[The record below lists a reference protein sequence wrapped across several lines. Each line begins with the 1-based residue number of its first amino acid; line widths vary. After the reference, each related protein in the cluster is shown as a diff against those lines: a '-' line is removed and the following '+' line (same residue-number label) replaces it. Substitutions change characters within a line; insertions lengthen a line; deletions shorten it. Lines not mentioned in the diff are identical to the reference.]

1 MISIF
6 TAMGRRSINKF
17 RVTDPEKQGAWL
29 DILTPHLR
37 QRGIRDLS
45 ADEMASLVGVSKA
58 TFYKYF
64 RSRDEVVE
72 LFTQRKLDNLKV
84 FIDILNDES
93 LDYIARYRKSNEE
106 FCRNLVDVSAV
117 FLADVKD
124 MYPEV
129 WNNIVQFRTFSEDMV
144 HNFYKKAIRAGIFTN
159 INPVILRVS
168 DHLAFERLSDPEF
181 LKENNMELAD
191 ALSQYFEIRFNGIVN
206 NKI

>member
-29 DILTPHLR
+29 DILTPYLR

-72 LFTQRKLDNLKV
+72 LFIQRKLNNLKA

-93 LDYIARYRKSNEE
+93 TDYIARYRLSNEE
-106 FCRNLVDVSAV
+106 FCRGLADVSAV

-124 MYPEV
+124 MYPDL
-129 WNNIVQFRTFSEDMV
+129 WSNIVEFRTFSEDIV
-144 HNFYKKAIRAGIFTN
+144 HNFYKKAIRAGVFTN

-168 DHLAFERLSDPEF
+168 DHLAFEHLSDPQF
-181 LKENNMELAD
+181 LKENNLELAD

-206 NKI
+206 TNA

>member
-1 MISIF
+1 MITIF

-72 LFTQRKLDNLKV
+72 QFVARKLENLKV
-84 FIDILNDES
+84 FIDILNDENA
-93 LDYIARYRKSNEE
+93 DYIQRYKRSNEE
-106 FCRNLVDVSAV
+106 FCRGLTDVSAV
-117 FLADVKD
+117 FLADIKD
-124 MYPEV
+124 MYPEI
-129 WNNIVQFRTFSEDMV
+129 WSNIVQFRTFSEDVV
-144 HNFYKKAIRAGIFTN
+144 HNFYKRAIRAGIFSN

-168 DHLAFERLSDPEF
+168 DHLAFERLSDPGF
-181 LKENNMELAD
+181 LKENDLELAD
-191 ALSQYFEIRFNGIVN
+191 ALAQYFEIRFNGIVN
-206 NKI
+206 NHR